1 MKICFDVLESIQD
14 IKDKIED
21 ISKKLLLPIG
31 NIENWLSG
39 GLIGDDPD
47 DPSLQGSL
55 SYTVDL
61 AIETMILED
70 VAEFKA
76 DNIPTQKTGI
86 GFK

>member
-1 MKICFDVLESIQD
+1 MHK
-14 IKDKIED
+14 KRDKFFGNGRAVRKVIEEAVRNQHLRL
-21 ISKKLLLPIG
+21 SELPKAKRT
-31 NIENWLSG
+31 
-39 GLIGDDPD
+39 
-47 DPSLQGSL
+47 QK
-55 SYTVDL
+55 